1 MLLLLLQPRWNSREN
16 EKRHWPELLLLLL
29 LLVQPTR
36 TVGRQQSLRDAHF
49 GACADKSGVPP
60 EREGKEKEKGGL
72 LLPQTRGPLQSILHH
87 YHRPQRLD
95 SAENLLSIA
104 ATLLLL
110 LLPSEWQ
117 SSPPEQVSEQQQFS
131 TVLDL
136 AAVSE
141 RERVVVN

>member
-1 MLLLLLQPRWNSREN
+1 MPTVLPRNCQHHHHYHGVFGVENEGFQQHRRRRWWREIYIHLHEGRMLLLLLQPRWNSREN

-60 EREGKEKEKGGL
+60 ERKGKEKEKGGL

-87 YHRPQRLD
+87 HHRP
-95 SAENLLSIA
+95 
-104 ATLLLL
+104 
-110 LLPSEWQ
+110 
-117 SSPPEQVSEQQQFS
+117 
-131 TVLDL
+131 
-136 AAVSE
+136 
-141 RERVVVN
+141 